1 MSYPQTTTSR
11 YMTLG
16 ALPFIVL
23 SIGAWLSP
31 PDLLSAIY
39 LTFTSYSVVIFGF
52 MVGAIWGAK
61 LLQGSSKSL
70 DEDNLELSSKS
81 LSLSI
86 LASLFSMV
94 ALAIGGA
101 PAATMML
108 VAYLALPHL
117 EQYAHI
123 EWPSTYFEMRSKI
136 NRTVV
141 ASHIVILVHMIQP
154 H

>member
-1 MSYPQTTTSR
+1 
-11 YMTLG
+11 MTLG

-31 PDLLSAIY
+31 PDLLSTIY

-81 LSLSI
+81 LLNFYT
-86 LASLFSMV
+86 LQFS
-94 ALAIGGA
+94 
-101 PAATMML
+101 
-108 VAYLALPHL
+108 
-117 EQYAHI
+117 
-123 EWPSTYFEMRSKI
+123 
-136 NRTVV
+136 
-141 ASHIVILVHMIQP
+141 
-154 H
+154 